1 MNVQASAKTG
11 RIPVAAVT
19 GLIVDAMMKAG
30 VPAADAA
37 KIAELMLEADLTGA
51 DAHGVFRLPQYVQ
64 RLKLGSTNARPNI
77 KVTRSAPATA
87 LVDGDN
93 GMGHLVVARTAETA
107 IELARECGVAWVGC
121 RMSGHAGAAGVYAA
135 LPLKADMIG
144 IYAAVANANH
154 MPLAGGAEPLLGT
167 NPLAIAIP
175 AGEEPPLVLD
185 IATSIVSY
193 GTIKNHKLQN
203 RPLKGDWMIDPKTG
217 EAVIDP
223 QKSIEALLL
232 PMAGYKG
239 AGLALMLGLLAGTLN
254 GALFG
259 RDCVDFNAAP
269 DQVTNTGQF
278 VLALD
283 PSRFQ
288 PLDQFKAEVDRHIR
302 ELAPVQGAARRERA
316 AARRSAR
323 AAPRRPARQWP
334 RVAGRIAGA
343 TRQTRGRVVDQ
354 AAGGALARGFC
365 AARRRGAAMR
375 MANQWHHITAAFF
388 VPIIQIDSNLW
399 HFAAC
404 EAAADKRLNINDEL
418 DQTEIMLARFDSGVG
433 GVFSLVQTQNVSSEN
448 SYDRI

>member
-1 MNVQASAKTG
+1 MNVQAAARTG
-11 RIPVAAVT
+11 RIPVTAVT
-19 GLIVDAMMKAG
+19 GLIVDAVIKAG
-30 VPAADAA
+30 VPAADAG
-37 KIAELMLEADLTGA
+37 KIAELMLEADLIGA

-64 RLKLGSTNARPNI
+64 RLKLGSTNPHPKIA
-77 KVTRSAPATA
+77 VTRTAPATA

-175 AGEEPPLVLD
+175 AGEEAPLVLD

-223 QKSIEALLL
+223 QKSVEALLL

-288 PLDQFKAEVDRHIR
+288 PIDRFKAEVDRHIR
-302 ELAPVQGAARRERA
+302 SLRQSKALPGESVRLPGVERAKRRADRLANGLALPPELLAQLDKLAGELAIKPLRER
-316 AARRSAR
+316 
-323 AAPRRPARQWP
+323 
-334 RVAGRIAGA
+334 
-343 TRQTRGRVVDQ
+343 
-354 AAGGALARGFC
+354 
-365 AARRRGAAMR
+365 
-375 MANQWHHITAAFF
+375 
-388 VPIIQIDSNLW
+388 
-399 HFAAC
+399 
-404 EAAADKRLNINDEL
+404 
-418 DQTEIMLARFDSGVG
+418 
-433 GVFSLVQTQNVSSEN
+433 
-448 SYDRI
+448 